1 VVWKLSYAGRASG
14 VGGKLTGTVTFATVS
29 EKLSWLNRTICV
41 MEGKG
46 EAHPTKVG
54 TNVFYEWSQLPHDEK
69 ICSNF
74 QDLLFT
80 VAANRSG
87 RRHEP

>member
-1 VVWKLSYAGRASG
+1 M
-14 VGGKLTGTVTFATVS
+14 TFATVS

-54 TNVFYEWSQLPHDEK
+54 TNVFYEWS
-69 ICSNF
+69 
-74 QDLLFT
+74 
-80 VAANRSG
+80 
-87 RRHEP
+87 